1 MKKRFLHLFSLMLAV
16 LMLIPC
22 VGSAEEADA
31 VDNGVMREGLTALE
45 ATRLMGNGI
54 NLGNTLEACDNNV
67 GIKTN
72 TPLSYETHWGQPKTT
87 QAMIDGMKAAGQTNI
102 VNLVRCAWAGSQKY
116 GALVWSGDI
125 PSTFGSMKNQLAAG
139 LNMGIAGI
147 PWWAND
153 IGGFYGVDPTNPDY
167 QEHII
172 RW

>member
-1 MKKRFLHLFSLMLAV
+1 MDMKKRFLHLFSLMLAV

-22 VGSAEEADA
+22 VGSAEEAEA

-87 QAMIDGMKAAGQTNI
+87 QAMIDGMKAAGFDTI
-102 VNLVRCAWAGSQKY
+102 R
-116 GALVWSGDI
+116 I
-125 PSTFGSMKNQLAAG
+125 PVA
-139 LNMGIAGI
+139 
-147 PWWAND
+147 
-153 IGGFYGVDPTNPDY
+153 
-167 QEHII
+167 
-172 RW
+172 